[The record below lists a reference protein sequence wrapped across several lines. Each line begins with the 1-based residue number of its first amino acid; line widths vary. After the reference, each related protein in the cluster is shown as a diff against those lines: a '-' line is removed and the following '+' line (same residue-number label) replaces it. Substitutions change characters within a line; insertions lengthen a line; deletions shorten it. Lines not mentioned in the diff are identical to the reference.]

1 VDLSFLSPL
10 GGLLAVAAVVPIAAY
25 ALLEARSRRLRRT
38 LGLPPPTRTFRA
50 TLVGALCLVP
60 ALLALAATQPVLDL
74 KRQRSARTDAEA
86 MFVVDTSRSM
96 MASRGAHG
104 ASRFD
109 RAKRMMLRLRSR
121 LPDIPVG
128 VASMTDRT
136 LPHLLPTLDEQSFA
150 AIDKRVLG
158 IEQPP
163 PGQGEMVRVTTLGA
177 LANVATRNFFSPSA
191 QYRLLVVFSDDES
204 DPFAQASVVHEF
216 QRPPGIK
223 TIFVRFW
230 DPRERIYTE
239 ADLPEAGYQPDPA
252 SAGIAA
258 RLAAAVGGKAFSEK
272 RFDSILSASRADLGS
287 GKHVRQPVKVTKV
300 ELAPYVSLA
309 ALLPLSL
316 LLWRRNL

>member
-1 VDLSFLSPL
+1 MGLSFLSPL
-10 GGLLAVAAVVPIAAY
+10 GALLAVAAVVPIAAY
-25 ALLEARSRRLRRT
+25 ALLEVRSRRLRRT

-50 TLVGALCLVP
+50 TLLGALCLLP

-86 MFVVDTSRSM
+86 MFVIDTSRSM
-96 MASRGAHG
+96 MASRGPHG
-104 ASRFD
+104 AMRID
-109 RAKRMMLRLRSR
+109 RARRLMLELRSR
-121 LPDIPVG
+121 MPDIPVG
-128 VASMTDRT
+128 IASMTDRT
-136 LPHLLPTLDEQSFA
+136 LPHLLPTLDEQTFA
-150 AIDKRVLG
+150 TIDKRVVG
-158 IEQPP
+158 IEKPP

-191 QYRLLVVFSDDES
+191 QHRLLVVFSDDES

-216 QRPPGIK
+216 LRPPAIK

-239 ADLPEAGYQPDPA
+239 ANLPEAGYQPDPT

-258 RLAAAVGGKAFSEK
+258 RLASAVGGKAFSEH
-272 RFDSILSASRADLGS
+272 RFEQILHAAQADLGT
-287 GKHVRQPVKVTKV
+287 GPHVRQPVKVTKV